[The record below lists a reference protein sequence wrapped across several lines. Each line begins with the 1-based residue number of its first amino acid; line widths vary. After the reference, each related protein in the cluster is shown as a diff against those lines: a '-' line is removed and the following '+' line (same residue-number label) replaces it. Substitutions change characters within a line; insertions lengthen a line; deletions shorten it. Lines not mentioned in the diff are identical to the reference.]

1 MRRPGT
7 QSEWEQRRMIAANMF
22 EQNLKTKVI
31 AASLSVDDQ
40 TVRRWR
46 RCFAAGGRE
55 ALLASKHHGR
65 PPRMTRPQKQQLT
78 ELLIKGPAQ
87 CGFPHHYLWTQQL
100 IAELIHREF
109 GIRYHHDHVGVI
121 LHKIGFTHQKPMRRA
136 KERDETRIQTWR
148 SQTWPDILKKTPPAT
163 V

>member
-7 QSEWEQRRMIAANMF
+7 QSEWEQKRMIAANMF
-22 EQNLKTKVI
+22 EQKLQTKII
-31 AASLSVDDQ
+31 AVSLAVDEQ

-46 RCFAAGGRE
+46 RWFIAGGRD

-65 PPRMTRPQKQQLT
+65 PPRMTRQQKQKLA
-78 ELLIKGPAQ
+78 ELLIKAPAD
-87 CGFPHHYLWTQQL
+87 CGFLQHHLWTQQL

-109 GIRYHHDHVGVI
+109 AIRYHHDHVGVI

-136 KERDETRIQTWR
+136 KERDEARIQIWR
-148 SQTWPDILKKTPPAT
+148 SQTWPEILKKTPPAT
-163 V
+163 A